1 MGKGLKRDIWVLAG
15 CWATVLTASTLITS
29 ASPLAAVSIGINRS
43 VAPFT
48 IGMFLIGAALISAYS
63 AQIFTALGRAKGFG
77 FGCALGLAGGVL
89 GAIGMEVKAAWLIFI
104 ACFLIG
110 TSQGLGQFY
119 RFAATEICDEDERAP
134 AVALV
139 LSGGILAAF
148 AGPEAA
154 VGAQSFPWLGLNARY
169 SGCFLLVAVANLI
182 NYALIACIRFA
193 PVVAPSEKETPTP
206 LREIFGKPDSICAVS
221 VATFAHTS
229 MVMLMSPLTLAMK
242 DDGFPFRLTSL
253 ALELHFFSMYY
264 EPRCP
269 ARLSTPSPRPLA

>member
-89 GAIGMEVKAAWLIFI
+89 GAIAMEVKAAWLIFI

-119 RFAATEICDEDERAP
+119 RFAATEICDDDERAP

-154 VGAQSFPWLGLNARY
+154 VGAQS
-169 SGCFLLVAVANLI
+169 
-182 NYALIACIRFA
+182 
-193 PVVAPSEKETPTP
+193 SE
-206 LREIFGKPDSICAVS
+206 D
-221 VATFAHTS
+221 
-229 MVMLMSPLTLAMK
+229 
-242 DDGFPFRLTSL
+242 
-253 ALELHFFSMYY
+253 
-264 EPRCP
+264 
-269 ARLSTPSPRPLA
+269 